1 MVYGD
6 DVRGDNE
13 VEDIG
18 RRSLGDRMR
27 ENRAIIIVVLLAL
40 ALRVALFL
48 FVRPWDDGVLRNTI
62 LVNDAAGYH
71 TLALG
76 ILQSGSF
83 ATFGVFRTPVYP
95 AFVSAVYSVF
105 GIKPWVVLFL
115 QLFISSATAVLV
127 YAWAKLAVGRRAAT
141 VAAAAFAV
149 QPHTA
154 LYSLTLMTDT
164 LFVFVFLASVL
175 ALVHGLKTTKL
186 GLFVVSGVLLG
197 VATLV
202 RPVTQYF
209 PMVVALLILIYRG
222 ATWRF
227 RGRAFAVLALVFVLT
242 LTPWLH
248 RNHAQYGHVG
258 LSTIQGRNL
267 LFYGASYAEV
277 AKTGRTIEEVRTEFR
292 EIAAERGAIEGN
304 NPFENSRIYQDIA
317 MSYIKS
323 NPVLYA
329 KRHLRG
335 IVNMFLNLSTRQIA
349 EYLGVPSHELPY
361 RFFAAPGFRE
371 TVRGFFRSKSS
382 AELTIGALVGVA
394 MLATYL
400 TALVGGCAVLR
411 KRNRFYLMATV
422 IITLYFFASVGP
434 IGQARYKMPLVP
446 FYIAYT
452 GLGLSEAWRFMKR
465 RVWKRGSGQ
474 AST

>member
-1 MVYGD
+1 MD
-6 DVRGDNE
+6 
-13 VEDIG
+13 DIG
-18 RRSLGDRMR
+18 SRGLGARLR

-48 FVRPWDDGVLRNTI
+48 LVRPWDSEVLTNTI
-62 LVNDAAGYH
+62 LVTDAAGYH
-71 TLALG
+71 KLALG

-83 ATFGVFRTPVYP
+83 ATFGAFRTPVYP
-95 AFVSAVYSVF
+95 AFLSTVYSVL

-127 YAWAKLAVGRRAAT
+127 YAWAKLAVGRGAAI

-154 LYSLTLMTDT
+154 LYSVALMTDT
-164 LFVFVFLASVL
+164 LFVFAFFASVL
-175 ALVHGLKTTKL
+175 ALVHGLKTSKL
-186 GLFVVSGVLLG
+186 ALFIVSGALLG
-197 VATLV
+197 VATLI

-209 PMVVALLILIYRG
+209 PMVAAFLILIYRG
-222 ATWRF
+222 ATWQF

-242 LTPWLH
+242 LTPWLY
-248 RNHAQYGHVG
+248 RNHAEYGYVA
-258 LSTIQGRNL
+258 LSTIQGENL

-277 AKTGRTIEEVRTEFR
+277 ARTGRTIEEVRAEFG
-292 EIAAERGAIEGN
+292 EIATERGAIEGH
-304 NPFENSRIYQDIA
+304 NPFENSKIYQDIA
-317 MSYIKS
+317 MSYMKS

-335 IVNMFLNLSTRQIA
+335 IANMFLNLSTQQIG
-349 EYLGVPSHELPY
+349 EYLGVQSRDLPY
-361 RFFAAPGFRE
+361 HFFAAPSFQE
-371 TVRGFFRSKSS
+371 TVRGFFRSKSP
-382 AELTIGALVGVA
+382 AELTIGAFVGVV

-400 TALVGGCAVLR
+400 AALVGGCAVLR
-411 KRNRFYLMATV
+411 RRNHFYLMATV
-422 IITLYFFASVGP
+422 ITALYFLASVGP

-452 GLGLSEAWRFMKR
+452 GLGLSEVWRFAKR
-465 RVWKRGSGQ
+465 RVWKRGPG
-474 AST
+474 

>member
-1 MVYGD
+1 MER
-6 DVRGDNE
+6 DVGS
-13 VEDIG
+13 
-18 RRSLGDRMR
+18 RSLGDRLR
-27 ENRAIIIVVLLAL
+27 DNRAIIIVVLLAL
-40 ALRVALFL
+40 AIRVALFL
-48 FVRPWDDGVLRNTI
+48 LVRPWDDEVLRNTI
-62 LVNDAAGYH
+62 LVTDAAGYH
-71 TLALG
+71 KLALG

-95 AFVSAVYSVF
+95 AFLSAVYSVS
-105 GIKPWVVLFL
+105 GVKPWVVLFL
-115 QLFISSATAVLV
+115 QLFISSATVILAYV
-127 YAWAKLAVGRRAAT
+127 WAKLAVGRRAAI

-154 LYSLTLMTDT
+154 LHSVTLMTDT

-186 GLFVVSGVLLG
+186 ALFVVSGALLG
-197 VATLV
+197 VATLI

-209 PMVVALLILIYRG
+209 PMVAASLILIYRG

-248 RNHAQYGHVG
+248 RNHVQYGHVG
-258 LSTIQGRNL
+258 LSTIQGKNL

-277 AKTGRTIEEVRTEFR
+277 AKTGRNLEEVRAEFR
-292 EIAAERGAIEGN
+292 EVAAERGAIEGN
-304 NPFENSRIYQDIA
+304 NPFENSKIYQDIA
-317 MSYIKS
+317 MSYIQS
-323 NPVLYA
+323 DPVLYA

-335 IVNMFLNLSTRQIA
+335 IANMFLNLSTRQIA
-349 EYLGVPSHELPY
+349 ESLGIPSHELPY
-361 RFFAAPGFRE
+361 RFFAAPSFLE
-371 TVRGFFRSKSS
+371 TVRGFLRSKSS
-382 AELTIGALVGVA
+382 AELTIGAFVGVA

-400 TALVGGCAVLR
+400 AALVGGCAALR
-411 KRNRFYLMATV
+411 KRNYYYLIATV
-422 IITLYFFASVGP
+422 IIALYYLASVGP
-434 IGQARYKMPLVP
+434 IGQARYKMPLAP

-452 GLGLSEAWRFMKR
+452 GLGLSEIWRFAKR
-465 RVWKRGSGQ
+465 RVWKRRSEQ

>member
-1 MVYGD
+1 MER
-6 DVRGDNE
+6 DVS
-13 VEDIG
+13 
-18 RRSLGDRMR
+18 RRSLGDRLR

-48 FVRPWDDGVLRNTI
+48 LVRPWDDEVLRNTI
-62 LVNDAAGYH
+62 LVTDAAGYH
-71 TLALG
+71 KLALG

-83 ATFGVFRTPVYP
+83 ATFGAFRTPVYP
-95 AFVSAVYSVF
+95 AFVSAVYSVV

-127 YAWAKLAVGRRAAT
+127 YAWAKLAAGPRAAI

-154 LYSLTLMTDT
+154 FYSVTLMTDT

-186 GLFVVSGVLLG
+186 SLFVVSGALLG
-197 VATLV
+197 VATLI

-209 PMVVALLILIYRG
+209 PMVAAALILIYRG

-242 LTPWLH
+242 LTPWLY

-258 LSTIQGRNL
+258 LSTIQGENL

-277 AKTGRTIEEVRTEFR
+277 ARTGRTIEEVRAEFG

-304 NPFENSRIYQDIA
+304 NPFENSKIYQDIA

-323 NPVLYA
+323 NSVLYA
-329 KRHLRG
+329 KRHMRG
-335 IVNMFLNLSTRQIA
+335 IANMFLNLSTQQIA
-349 EYLGVPSHELPY
+349 KYLGVPSHELPY
-361 RFFAAPGFRE
+361 RFYAAPGFLE
-371 TVRGFFRSKSS
+371 TVRGFLRSKSS

-400 TALVGGCAVLR
+400 TALVGGCAALR
-411 KRNRFYLMATV
+411 ERNHFYMIATV
-422 IITLYFFASVGP
+422 IIALYFFASVGP
-434 IGQARYKMPLVP
+434 IGQVRYKMPLVP

-452 GLGLSEAWRFMKR
+452 GLGLFEVWRFAKR
-465 RVWKRGSGQ
+465 RVWKRGSG
-474 AST
+474 